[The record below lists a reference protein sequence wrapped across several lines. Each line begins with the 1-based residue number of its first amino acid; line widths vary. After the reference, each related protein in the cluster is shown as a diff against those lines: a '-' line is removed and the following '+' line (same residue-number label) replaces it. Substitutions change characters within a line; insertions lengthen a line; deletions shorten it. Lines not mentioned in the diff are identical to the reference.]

1 MKRKRSIGM
10 KIQNDAQGKEF
21 DSVFSLYLDSI
32 RLGERVLL
40 EGEKKTQLNNIKQHK
55 VYASILK

>member
-1 MKRKRSIGM
+1 M

-32 RLGERVLL
+32 RLGGRVLL